1 MVNINNMKL
10 IHIFILLYSMNIYNS
25 SLEDKIGY
33 NPYLKKLN
41 NNKYIVISS
50 KGITFLDET
59 LTQSSNSITLE
70 EEAYSEVYSHFST
83 TAVQFPEEDDNLILA
98 LLEDTIFIF
107 DSNESL
113 LISQIIIS
121 DYYSGNQFQKP
132 YYLFP
137 HCKINNTYTTIIIDL
152 VDYELDFVYVCFQ
165 KLIYYYDNN
174 TIILSEKISYKLK
187 SVDFDYNDLNPKA
200 SIGCGVIDNYNNTK
214 ILNCIYGIK
223 EFQII
228 NFDPEKNFSI
238 ISKET
243 YDENNEINI
252 KFFKSLTLPNKDQI
266 IHCLFREASLLKCIK
281 YDIKTNSTTIF
292 LDFPLDD
299 YAFDP
304 NLNMIYY
311 EESEKIVIS
320 LLCINYQFSYKIFIC
335 EQEGNCIEQI
345 YTEIGAISDF
355 SNYLDRICVVI
366 PKESLTYQIFAYNSE
381 ENILV
386 IVDSGLEFDL
396 ICNKFYNY
404 PKTSC
409 LDTIPEGYFCNS
421 TEDKTLDKCHENC
434 KICNTSST
442 ETNNNCLTCKE
453 DMYYYLGNCLSNCSN
468 SFYIDEIHNKT
479 CKCINNIACFLCS
492 EENLCLTCNTENGY
506 YQKSDEEPS
515 DDFVNCY
522 KDPEGYYFLE
532 NKYHPCYSTCK
543 KCEELGDSY
552 NHKCIECKDGY
563 TFIDDFENGN
573 NCFINCQYYYYF
585 DENNNYYCTETEN
598 CPPLY
603 SKLIDNKK
611 CVKNTDSTSLITAS
625 DTNFESTETVDST
638 YNFQS
643 SYIFSTSL
651 YNDTECDVND
661 YLKNYCNIPMNI
673 SNIIEIIKNSIES
686 KEINDLL
693 NDIINKGKNITKSIG
708 KITLQLIEIENQKKD
723 SNISLIDFGE
733 CEQILRDN
741 YGLENSSILLYKID
755 IPIEGYST
763 ISVQY
768 ELYETYNYTLL
779 NLDYCNKSSINIHVP
794 VKINENEV
802 DKYNPSSEFYNDI
815 CYPHSNENGADVILV
830 DRKNE
835 FIDNNLTLCD
845 DDCEFKEYD
854 SINEKAIC
862 KCKVK
867 KSMDDISD
875 IKNIN
880 SEKFFV
886 GWINIEN
893 YINISVLKCIKLL
906 STKKGF
912 LKNIGNFFLLS
923 VILLFIA
930 SAGYFIFKGFPKLK
944 SIINQL
950 KDDVKFDLKL
960 TRRMSYAPDSKIDIT
975 INPENSKSKKRI
987 SIKKRKIRKSYVNR
1001 QNKNLILSQNSRNKL
1016 EIFVKNQNPE
1026 FPLEEKKEKEGEK
1039 KGEKEGEK
1047 EGEKKEEKEE
1057 EQARTKKLND
1067 HELNSLDYKDA
1078 IKLDKRTYLQY
1089 YWSLIKTKHILI
1101 FTFLPTKDYNSYIIK
1116 IELFLFSVSL
1126 YLTISALFFTDETIH
1141 KIYEDNGI
1149 FNFVY
1154 NIPQIL
1160 YSTIISA
1167 VINMVVKS
1175 LSLTENKILE
1185 IKMQKTPKEVN
1196 SKASEIIKCLK
1207 LKFILFYIISGIFL
1221 SFFWLYISCFCAVY
1235 RNTQNHLIK
1244 DTIFSFLLSLLYP
1257 FALNLIPIFIRI
1269 PAIRSKNSQYIY
1281 KVSKIVQII

>member
-1 MVNINNMKL
+1 
-10 IHIFILLYSMNIYNS
+10 
-25 SLEDKIGY
+25 
-33 NPYLKKLN
+33 
-41 NNKYIVISS
+41 
-50 KGITFLDET
+50 
-59 LTQSSNSITLE
+59 
-70 EEAYSEVYSHFST
+70 
-83 TAVQFPEEDDNLILA
+83 
-98 LLEDTIFIF
+98 
-107 DSNESL
+107 
-113 LISQIIIS
+113 
-121 DYYSGNQFQKP
+121 
-132 YYLFP
+132 
-137 HCKINNTYTTIIIDL
+137 
-152 VDYELDFVYVCFQ
+152 
-165 KLIYYYDNN
+165 
-174 TIILSEKISYKLK
+174 
-187 SVDFDYNDLNPKA
+187 
-200 SIGCGVIDNYNNTK
+200 
-214 ILNCIYGIK
+214 
-223 EFQII
+223 
-228 NFDPEKNFSI
+228 
-238 ISKET
+238 
-243 YDENNEINI
+243 
-252 KFFKSLTLPNKDQI
+252 
-266 IHCLFREASLLKCIK
+266 
-281 YDIKTNSTTIF
+281 
-292 LDFPLDD
+292 
-299 YAFDP
+299 
-304 NLNMIYY
+304 
-311 EESEKIVIS
+311 
-320 LLCINYQFSYKIFIC
+320 
-335 EQEGNCIEQI
+335 
-345 YTEIGAISDF
+345 
-355 SNYLDRICVVI
+355 
-366 PKESLTYQIFAYNSE
+366 
-381 ENILV
+381 
-386 IVDSGLEFDL
+386 
-396 ICNKFYNY
+396 
-404 PKTSC
+404 
-409 LDTIPEGYFCNS
+409 
-421 TEDKTLDKCHENC
+421 
-434 KICNTSST
+434 
-442 ETNNNCLTCKE
+442 
-453 DMYYYLGNCLSNCSN
+453 MYYYLGNCLSNCSN
-468 SFYIDEIHNKT
+468 GFFIDENHNKT

-506 YQKSDEEPS
+506 YQKSDEESS

-573 NCFINCQYYYYF
+573 NCFINCH
-585 DENNNYYCTETEN
+585 
-598 CPPLY
+598 
-603 SKLIDNKK
+603 
-611 CVKNTDSTSLITAS
+611 
-625 DTNFESTETVDST
+625 VDST

-661 YLKNYCNIPMNI
+661 YLKNDCNIPMNI

-708 KITLQLIEIENQKKD
+708 KITLQIIEIENQKKD

-815 CYPHSNENGADVILV
+815 CYPHTNENGADVILV

-912 LKNIGNFFLLS
+912 LKNIGNFILLS

-960 TRRMSYAPDSKIDIT
+960 TRRMSYAPDSKNYIT

-1001 QNKNLILSQNSRNKL
+1001 QNKNIILSQSSSNKL

-1269 PAIRSKNSQYIY
+1269 PAIRSKNSQYVY